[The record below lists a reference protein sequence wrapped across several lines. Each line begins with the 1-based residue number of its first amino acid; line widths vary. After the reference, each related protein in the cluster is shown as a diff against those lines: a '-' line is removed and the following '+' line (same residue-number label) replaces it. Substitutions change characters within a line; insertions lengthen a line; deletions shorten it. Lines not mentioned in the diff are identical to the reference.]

1 MEGPVA
7 GAREL
12 AGLLGAP
19 VFVEEPWPAPGR
31 WEADLQAAGPM
42 LAAARDAVA
51 GGATTLVG
59 SSCDIAITTLRAAAA
74 RHPGLRV
81 AWLDAHPDFNT
92 PASSGSGFLGGM
104 PLAAACGVWDAG
116 FDADAP
122 LDPARVHL
130 LGIRDVDAGERALL
144 DAQGVSETAPADG
157 PVWVHLDLDVLDPAH
172 MPAAFPVPGGWDWE
186 RLGIELRAL
195 PDVVGIEITGCAPG
209 YAGEVAQRLSPV
221 IVRT

>member
-7 GAREL
+7 GARGL

-19 VFVEEPWPAPGR
+19 VFVEDPWPAPGR
-31 WEADLQAAGPM
+31 WAADLQAAQPM
-42 LAAARDAVA
+42 LTAARAAVA

-74 RHPGLRV
+74 RHAGLRV
-81 AWLDAHPDFNT
+81 AWFDAHPDFNT

-104 PLAAACGVWDAG
+104 PLAAACGIWDAG
-116 FDADAP
+116 FDADPP

-144 DAQGVSETAPADG
+144 DAHGVCETVPTDG

-172 MPAAFPVPGGWDWE
+172 MPAAFPVPGGWHWE
-186 RLGIELRAL
+186 RLRTELRAL
-195 PDVVGIEITGCAPG
+195 PDVAGIEITGCAPG
-209 YAGEVAQRLSPV
+209 HAAAVAALLS
-221 IVRT
+221 